1 MPLANPADLPA
12 LVAACRSVLASSG
25 PIEVAEEYGYASLPL
40 CVIDSVF
47 SIGVRYE
54 GVRNVI
60 ERYCRRFGLP
70 KQAPKGTVPP
80 RDQQESITAF
90 LARVIPMDAERLAAE
105 VFGNRQRTSAR
116 NGILKADAVVQ
127 FAGVLAR
134 HRIEHLQDVLEAHDL
149 AAVEGDV
156 RRIPGQSSGLSW
168 RYFLMLAGREDLV
181 KPDRMI
187 FRFLERVVGRPVSPD
202 EAQAML
208 TAAARELGREFPGIT
223 PRTLD
228 NQIWRQERARA

>member
-1 MPLANPADLPA
+1 MPLAIPAV
-12 LVAACRSVLASSG
+12 VAACRSVLASSG
-25 PIEVAEEYGYASLPL
+25 PIEVADEYSYASLPL
-40 CVIDSVF
+40 CVIDAVY

-54 GVRNVI
+54 GVRNVVA
-60 ERYCRRFGLP
+60 RYCRRFGLP
-70 KQAPKGTVPP
+70 KQSPKGTVPQ
-80 RDQQESITAF
+80 RNQQESITGF
-90 LARVIPMDAERLAAE
+90 LVRVVPIDAERLATD

-134 HRIEHLQDVLEAHDL
+134 HRIEHLQDVLEARDL
-149 AAVEGDV
+149 SAVERDV
-156 RRIPGQSSGLSW
+156 RRIPGQASGLSW

-187 FRFLERVVGRPVSPD
+187 FRFLERVVGRPVGAD

-208 TAAARELGREFPGIT
+208 AAAARELDREFPGIT

-228 NQIWRQERARA
+228 NLIWRQERER

>member
-1 MPLANPADLPA
+1 MPPANPADIPA
-12 LVAACRSVLASSG
+12 VVAACRAVLASSG
-25 PIEVAEEYGYASLPL
+25 PIEVADEYGYASLPL

-54 GVRNVI
+54 SVRNVI
-60 ERYCRRFGLP
+60 DRYCRQFGLP
-70 KQAPKGTVPP
+70 KQSPKGTVPP
-80 RDQQESITAF
+80 REQQESITAF
-90 LARVIPMDAERLAAE
+90 LARVAPIDADRLATE

-127 FAGVLAR
+127 FADVLAR
-134 HRIEHLQDVLEAHDL
+134 HRIEQLQDVLEASGL
-149 AAVEGDV
+149 SNVEDDV
-156 RRIPGQSSGLSW
+156 RGIPGQSSGLSW

-187 FRFLERVVGRPVSPD
+187 FRFLERVVGRSVGPD

-208 TAAARELGREFPGIT
+208 TAAARELDREFPGIK

-228 NQIWRQERARA
+228 NLIWRQERER